1 MLFLN
6 DLEVKN
12 YSLTLYEI
20 HTILYENIVCQTG
33 SLEIK
38 FFNLDLGIA
47 RLSVQIGN
55 LLAYKA
61 WI

>member
-20 HTILYENIVCQTG
+20 HTILYENIVSQTG